1 MTVDFEKKI
10 RSSKILPF
18 FYATRKKKV
27 VISLNLTQ
35 FESNAKIL
43 KLSVTRD
50 PQSPRL
56 SDVENI
62 YSTSTKIKMWKKYY
76 RKIMVQ
82 IEYDCL
88 TVTNTDEILC
98 ELRMQG
104 IRLSNEKCLY
114 NHQ

>member
-1 MTVDFEKKI
+1 M
-10 RSSKILPF
+10 
-18 FYATRKKKV
+18 
-27 VISLNLTQ
+27 NLTQ

-56 SDVENI
+56 SDVEKI
-62 YSTSTKIKMWKKYY
+62 YSTSTKMWSKYY
-76 RKIMVQ
+76 RYVMVK
-82 IEYDCL
+82 IEYAFL
-88 TVTNTDEILC
+88 SVTSIDEILC
-98 ELRMQG
+98 ELRMQV

>member
-1 MTVDFEKKI
+1 MNVDFEKKN
-10 RSSKILPF
+10 RRSKILPF

-62 YSTSTKIKMWKKYY
+62 YSTSTKMWRKYY

-98 ELRMQG
+98 ELRMQV
-104 IRLSNEKCLY
+104 IRLSNEKCL
-114 NHQ
+114 